1 MVRQLLLLDCTDLS
15 FNKLMSLFR
24 CKEWKD
30 YNDEVNQ
37 ALNPT
42 LVESVGKII
51 VYNLPWYA
59 KTIYHILRAALPK
72 RSIQKLVLIS
82 GDEKQLL
89 DFIDPITL
97 NNLIAHRKSR
107 FDEDGSSA
115 ALEGEDVVIKS
126 GKSIQIPLTV
136 SPGDNIEWEFTVKT
150 NNVDFSIVYYVPGDD
165 GQMEERVIMEPQR
178 CDPNDENVEGN
189 YEVEAWED
197 LSTDDGKKNDDDDD
211 DNRPSKKSMI
221 VLKFSNARSWM
232 KSSKLDY
239 SIQIERENDEEEY
252 EGKSG
257 EASKK

>member
-1 MVRQLLLLDCTDLS
+1 
-15 FNKLMSLFR
+15 MSLFR

-30 YNDEVNQ
+30 YNDEINQ

-59 KTIYHILRAALPK
+59 KTVYHILRVALPK

-97 NNLIAHRKSR
+97 NNLMAHRKSR

-126 GKSIQIPLTV
+126 GKSIQIPLPV
-136 SPGDNIEWEFTVKT
+136 SPGDNIEWNT
-150 NNVDFSIVYYVPGDD
+150 
-165 GQMEERVIMEPQR
+165 
-178 CDPNDENVEGN
+178 
-189 YEVEAWED
+189 
-197 LSTDDGKKNDDDDD
+197 KN
-211 DNRPSKKSMI
+211 K
-221 VLKFSNARSWM
+221 
-232 KSSKLDY
+232 
-239 SIQIERENDEEEY
+239 QC
-252 EGKSG
+252 
-257 EASKK
+257 